1 MFKRTDKLKKK
12 QHKSLFRI
20 VVDKLHLWLGLGAGI
35 IVLIISITGCLF
47 VFQKEVNDYYY
58 RKILYVTPENTPL
71 RPVSELKKTA
81 QAALGPDK
89 PAMSITTYARP
100 DMAWEF
106 MAYKGNDT
114 ALTYF
119 GTLEYYE
126 SVLVNPYTGKVTGRI
141 DYKYNFFSIVKG
153 IHWSLLLNDK
163 YGQTIVGW
171 STLIF
176 VVLMITGLIMW
187 WPKKWNK
194 ANRDKSFKIKWKAGF
209 KRVNYDL
216 HNVLGFY
223 AMIIALVIAFT
234 GMVWAF
240 TWFQTTVYVV
250 ASRSITPPD
259 VKQYESA
266 KTAAQL
272 SQDPL
277 DIAYS
282 KALPILKDA
291 KRIFIAPAFGETG
304 VNTISGNK
312 GEETYYGSDNLTF
325 DQYSGELLGRRND
338 SHKNAGE
345 RLIDMNY
352 DIHVGAIAGLPG
364 KILAFIISLIC
375 ASLPVTGF
383 YVWWGKRKKSKKK
396 PVVIRASA
404 VPSTM

>member
-12 QHKSLFRI
+12 QHKSLFRV

-35 IVLIISITGCLF
+35 IVLIVSITGCLF
-47 VFQKEVNDYYY
+47 VFQKEINDYYY
-58 RKILYVTPENTPL
+58 REILYVTPQNTPF
-71 RPVSELKKTA
+71 RPVSELKRTA
-81 QAALGPDK
+81 QAVLGPDK
-89 PAMSITTYARP
+89 PAMTITTYSRP

-106 MAYKGNDT
+106 MSYKGNDT
-114 ALTYF
+114 AFTYF
-119 GTLEYYE
+119 GTLEHYE
-126 SVLVNPYTGKVTGRI
+126 SVLVNPYTGKVTGKI

-223 AMIIALVIAFT
+223 AMLIALVVAFT

-250 ASRSITPPD
+250 ASRSTTPPD
-259 VKQYESA
+259 IKQYQSA

-291 KRIFIAPAFGETG
+291 KRLFIYPAAGETG
-304 VNTISGNK
+304 VNIISGNK
-312 GEETYYGSDNLTF
+312 RAETYYGSDNLTF
-325 DQYSGELLGRRND
+325 DQYSGALLGRRND

>member
-12 QHKSLFRI
+12 QHKSLFRV

-35 IVLIISITGCLF
+35 IVLIVSITGCLF
-47 VFQKEVNDYYY
+47 VFQKEINDYYY
-58 RKILYVTPENTPL
+58 REILYVTPQNTPF
-71 RPVSELKKTA
+71 RPVSELKRTA
-81 QAALGPDK
+81 QAVLGPDK
-89 PAMSITTYARP
+89 PAMTITTYSRP

-106 MAYKGNDT
+106 MSYKGNDT
-114 ALTYF
+114 AFTYF
-119 GTLEYYE
+119 GTLEHYE
-126 SVLVNPYTGKVTGRI
+126 SVLVNPYTGKVTGKI

-223 AMIIALVIAFT
+223 AMLIALVVAFT

-250 ASRSITPPD
+250 ASRSTTPPD
-259 VKQYESA
+259 IKQYQSA
-266 KTAAQL
+266 KTTAQL

-291 KRIFIAPAFGETG
+291 KRLFI
-304 VNTISGNK
+304 
-312 GEETYYGSDNLTF
+312 
-325 DQYSGELLGRRND
+325 
-338 SHKNAGE
+338 
-345 RLIDMNY
+345 
-352 DIHVGAIAGLPG
+352 LPG
-364 KILAFIISLIC
+364 S
-375 ASLPVTGF
+375 
-383 YVWWGKRKKSKKK
+383 R
-396 PVVIRASA
+396 
-404 VPSTM
+404 

>member
-266 KTAAQL
+266 KTAAKL
-272 SQDPL
+272 SRDPL

>member
-71 RPVSELKKTA
+71 RPVSELKKIA

-240 TWFQTTVYVV
+240 TWFQTTVYIV

>member
-71 RPVSELKKTA
+71 RPVSELKKIA

-266 KTAAQL
+266 KTAAKL

-312 GEETYYGSDNLTF
+312 GEETYYGSDFLTF

>member
-20 VVDKLHLWLGLGAGI
+20 VVDKLHLWLGLGAGV

-71 RPVSELKKTA
+71 RPVSELKKIA

-325 DQYSGELLGRRND
+325 DQYSGKLLGRRND